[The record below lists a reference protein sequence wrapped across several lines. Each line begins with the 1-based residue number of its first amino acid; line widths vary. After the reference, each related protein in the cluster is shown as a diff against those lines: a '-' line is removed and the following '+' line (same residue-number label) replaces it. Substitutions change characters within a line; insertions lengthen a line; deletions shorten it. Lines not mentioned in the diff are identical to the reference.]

1 MRCVKLA
8 EDGAEAERTKEE
20 RLKLRISISKLSKYE
35 AACQKVATN
44 VAKMLMS

>member
-20 RLKLRISISKLSKYE
+20 RLKLRILLISKLSKSE
-35 AACQKVATN
+35 AACQKVAN
-44 VAKMLMS
+44 MWRS